1 MTIEEIIAILKN
13 RLAFNAQQR
22 TAAVNRGDID
32 QVAALDADT
41 VTTQASLDEMQAM
54 V

>member
-22 TAAVNRGDID
+22 NAAVSRGDIE

-41 VTTQASLDEMQAM
+41 VTTQASIDEMQAS